1 MPALLTRVGRGVDHE
16 VDEDIDPRIQA
27 RRDEVAR
34 GMGRRRRRRWLVL
47 VALVLTALAAYGLS
61 RTPAL
66 DIDELAV
73 TGAVQTP
80 ATDVVAASGL
90 RIGQPLSEV
99 GPAEAAARVE
109 AMPWIRSAAV
119 TRGWDGRVVLE
130 VAERTAELQ
139 LADGA
144 GGWLAV
150 DGEGRVLGQGAQPA
164 PGLPVLEGVAPA
176 PVGATV
182 DPRVHDAL
190 HVARSLTPALRS
202 RVTAIV
208 AAEGGQLELTLR
220 PVGRV
225 RLGPPEAVPAKIRAL
240 QVLFGQVDLRDL
252 CGVDLR
258 VPEAPVLTRSQTC
271 A

>member
-1 MPALLTRVGRGVDHE
+1 MPALLTRVARGDDAVD
-16 VDEDIDPRIQA
+16 DDIDPRIQA

-34 GMGRRRRRRWLVL
+34 GIGRRRRRRWLVL
-47 VALVLTALAAYGLS
+47 AVLVLVALAAYGLS
-61 RTPAL
+61 RTPVL
-66 DIDELAV
+66 DIDELVV

-80 ATDVVAASGL
+80 TDDVVTASGL
-90 RIGQPLSEV
+90 RPGAPLAEV
-99 GPAEAAARVE
+99 DPGEVAARIE
-109 AMPWIRSAAV
+109 ALPWIRSASV

-164 PGLPVLEGVAPA
+164 PGLPVVQGVAPA
-176 PVGATV
+176 PVGVTV
-182 DPRVHDAL
+182 DPRVGDAL
-190 HVARSLTPALRS
+190 LVARALTPALRS

-208 AAEGGQLELTLR
+208 LADAGQVELALR

-225 RLGPPEAVPAKIRAL
+225 RLGAPAAVPAKIASL

-252 CGVDLR
+252 CGIDLR
-258 VPEAPVLTRSQTC
+258 VPEAPVLTRSQPC